1 MNKNTQNK
9 NHKTKLPSTL
19 EIADNWIKVATETN
33 LPTYS
38 HIPLGQGAC
47 PLELGEAPHLLPLA
61 PATWHHIRT
70 LDNMEKRSTTTEVT
84 RAPP

>member
-19 EIADNWIKVATETN
+19 EIAENWIKVATETN

-47 PLELGEAPHLLPLA
+47 PLELGEAPHLRPGTTYG
-61 PATWHHIRT
+61 PWTTWKK
-70 LDNMEKRSTTTEVT
+70 DRSTTTEVT